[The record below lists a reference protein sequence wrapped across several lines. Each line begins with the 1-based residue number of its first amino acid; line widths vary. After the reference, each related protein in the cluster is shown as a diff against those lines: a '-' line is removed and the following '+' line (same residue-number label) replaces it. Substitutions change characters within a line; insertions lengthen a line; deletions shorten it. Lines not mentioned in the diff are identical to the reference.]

1 MDYNHIANFLE
12 KFKKILFQGEGINK
26 VIVEIITKKTSYS
39 IELSMIKV
47 KGTIIYLE
55 SSPMLR
61 SEILMHKE
69 SILIELNKTIP
80 DRNFSDI
87 R

>member
-12 KFKKILFQGEGINK
+12 KLKKILFQGEGVNRI
-26 VIVEIITKKTSYS
+26 IVETIIKKTSYAV
-39 IELSMIKV
+39 ELNMIKT
-47 KGTIIYLE
+47 KGTIIYLQ

-61 SEILMHKE
+61 SEILIHKE
-69 SILIELNKTIP
+69 DILIELNKNIP
-80 DRNFSDI
+80 DRNLSDI